1 MFLGS
6 TSILGDVSIYLKDY
20 SSNTQNLLF
29 QTTSTS
35 TSTTSMVTYCFS
47 TTGTISKNCRRKKRA
62 INDAPNDEG
71 NYTKLLSF
79 LNTYTGSLL
88 KKRYLKR
95 RLHH

>member
-1 MFLGS
+1 
-6 TSILGDVSIYLKDY
+6 
-20 SSNTQNLLF
+20 
-29 QTTSTS
+29 
-35 TSTTSMVTYCFS
+35 MVTYCFS

>member
-6 TSILGDVSIYLKDY
+6 TSILVDVSIHLKDY

-62 INDAPNDEG
+62 INDAPHDEG
-71 NYTKLLSF
+71 IPYKAFNYVYDILI
-79 LNTYTGSLL
+79 
-88 KKRYLKR
+88 
-95 RLHH
+95 